1 MKLPEIFLREMK
13 ELLGEEY
20 DAWLNTYDAPGYRG
34 LRVNTAKISPKAFRE
49 LSAFSMEPVP
59 WT

>member
-1 MKLPEIFLREMK
+1 MREMK

-49 LSAFSMEPVP
+49 LSAFSMEPVL
-59 WT
+59 